1 MTLPWAR
8 LLAKRRT
15 APAVVP
21 AGMRI
26 YAIGDIH
33 GRADLLDDLAESI
46 GLDLASSSAQ
56 ALAIFLGDYVDR
68 GADSAGV
75 VERLSNGDF
84 PAPFCALRGNHEEVL
99 MQFLDDESVLESWRK
114 FGGLETLYSYGVD
127 VGEAMRGRG
136 YEAARRSFLEKFPA
150 RHRRFLEQTALSVS
164 HGDYFFCH
172 AGARPAV
179 PLEAQSPNDLLWIRD
194 EFLGFRGS
202 WEKIVVHGHTPVP
215 APDIRANRINIDTGA
230 FATSILT
237 ALVLEG
243 DSRRLIFAGG
253 RPAAF
258 R

>member
-1 MTLPWAR
+1 MALSWMRFGAR
-8 LLAKRRT
+8 KRP
-15 APAVVP
+15 APAAVP
-21 AGMRI
+21 PGQRI

-33 GRADLLDDLAESI
+33 GRADLLDELATRIGADLAGAPREV
-46 GLDLASSSAQ
+46 LT
-56 ALAIFLGDYVDR
+56 IFLGDYVDR
-68 GADSAGV
+68 GVDSAGV
-75 VERLSNGDF
+75 VERLSRGDF

-99 MQFLDDESVLESWRK
+99 LQFLEDESVLGSWRK
-114 FGGLETLYSYGVD
+114 FGGLETLHSYGVD
-127 VGEAMRGRG
+127 VGDVMRGKG
-136 YEAARRSFLEKFPA
+136 YDAARRSFAERFPA
-150 RHRRFLEQTALSVS
+150 QHRRFLEQTALSAS
-164 HGDYFFCH
+164 YGDYFFCH

-179 PLEAQSPNDLLWIRD
+179 PLDAQSPDDLLWIRE

-202 WEKIVVHGHTPVP
+202 FEKVVVHGHTPVP

-253 RPAAF
+253 RPASL